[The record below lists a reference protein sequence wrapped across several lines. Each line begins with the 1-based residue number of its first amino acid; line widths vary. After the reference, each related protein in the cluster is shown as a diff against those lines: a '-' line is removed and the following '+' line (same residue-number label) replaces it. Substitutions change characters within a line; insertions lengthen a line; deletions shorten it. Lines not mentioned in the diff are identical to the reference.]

1 MLLVVPLVCA
11 TPMLSRGSKP
21 SPVTVTAQAGVSTR
35 VKQAQTTYFTSEQQ
49 VRAVR
54 ASLKAALTPDPVA
67 MGALLFC
74 AFALRWMRLRKEEQ
88 QSDETARTITALPGA
103 A

>member
-1 MLLVVPLVCA
+1 MLLIVPLLCA
-11 TPMLSRGSKP
+11 TPMLSAGSKP
-21 SPVTVTAQAGVSTR
+21 TPVTITAKAR
-35 VKQAQTTYFTSEQQ
+35 VNARTGKAQSTYFTSEQQ

-74 AFALRWMRLRKEEQ
+74 AFALRWMRVRKDEQ
-88 QSDETARTITALPGA
+88 QSEQPAQSVTALPGA